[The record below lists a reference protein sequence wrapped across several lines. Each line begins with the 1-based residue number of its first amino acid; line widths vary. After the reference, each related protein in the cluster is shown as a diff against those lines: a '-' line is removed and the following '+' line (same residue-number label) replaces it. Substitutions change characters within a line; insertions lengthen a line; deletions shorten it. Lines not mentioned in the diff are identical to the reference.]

1 MTRVIQ
7 TTTEATSIAD
17 LTHEW
22 DIVARISMRG
32 THWEWCI
39 DQATF
44 DRAVDDGSAS
54 KVTGRD
60 AGRLVLYG
68 RRRG

>member
-1 MTRVIQ
+1 MKTIT
-7 TTTEATSIAD
+7 TTTEATSLSD
-17 LTHEW
+17 LTPEW
-22 DIVARISMRG
+22 KIVARMSMRG

-44 DRAVDDGSAS
+44 DRAVDDGAAS

-68 RRRG
+68 RRR